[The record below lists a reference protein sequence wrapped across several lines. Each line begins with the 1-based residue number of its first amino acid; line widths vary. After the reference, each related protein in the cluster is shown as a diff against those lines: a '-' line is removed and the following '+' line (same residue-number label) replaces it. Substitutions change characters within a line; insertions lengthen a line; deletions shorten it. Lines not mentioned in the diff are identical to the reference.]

1 MNYVEKAMKIIKE
14 QFLNIMS
21 SDADYY
27 SKYNVILSNEQ
38 QYVKNKNR
46 EPNTIYIVV
55 KFMNATVTYGQTV
68 LPININALG
77 EENHIEVCQR
87 LLLEF
92 AQTFTLSDEI
102 TIPSSESG
110 DGSNYIIKQV
120 WNAPQIMS
128 NFNSVYKGFRSLFY
142 MSGTFLLG
150 KDSLPIT
157 NITYYTEENNDS
169 EVGQTIEF
177 INASWEFTIQLD
189 SQAFYQTN
197 SRTKS
202 ASKIGTLGLSILMYF
217 ANNTL
222 CNKLLGIAF
231 DKKEITTENGDI
243 ITNEGVHET
252 FYLSL
257 TFANGVTINKMRLKI
272 ASAHSIQNLGEFPM
286 ITLSFT
292 N

>member
-169 EVGQTIEF
+169 EVGQAIEF

-197 SRTKS
+197 SRTTS